1 MFLFRFVGEE
11 SFFQEIFDQFILDQ
25 KDRAKER
32 EHKRRD
38 DKVFGFVSAYVIFY
52 EFYILP

>member
-1 MFLFRFVGEE
+1 MFFFRFIGEE
-11 SFFQEIFDQFILDQ
+11 SFFQEIFDKFILDL

-38 DKVFGFVSAYVIFY
+38 DKVFEFLSAYVIY
-52 EFYILP
+52 